1 MKKSLLLMG
10 ALCVGASFVSC
21 VDDSESDEVKELR
34 QIELNKEKAN
44 LDQKY
49 WTMYNNAVANVK
61 AFQGDLATAQQ
72 NLDGIK
78 SGNLTHTAAKDAAIA
93 YQKQVIARNQ
103 KDIADKEAEIKV
115 QEKLAGKSYEE
126 IQEAKIAADNAK
138 EEADKAAQDYWI
150 DLTNKGY
157 NLSYPTYSGLKT
169 VDVTFSASAKID
181 MLLGSYLGYDDV
193 KYRNNKLNENAW
205 VKAMNAI
212 YNAESYSY
220 VDGNG
225 LAKTANDYNF
235 SLTDDDDDPGTDYYT
250 ATSMFSSQSIDLLDE
265 NGHVFQTYQKYTYKD
280 VKKYSKALGEYVKQL
295 KDALDSDKDNVSYK
309 TAYNHYNALKTKVAD
324 LVAVLSDDA
333 KSTAYEKLLGEYVGY
348 AKALNNFGT
357 KADIADAIATA
368 YANYSVS
375 NNELTI
381 AGLQDAIKG
390 YNKNIENA
398 NKEINEVIENTIV
411 DDATAQKYYETLI
424 AELNSQIEANKAIAD
439 KYRSLIV
446 GSESSN
452 NQQQNTPAPA
462 PENAE

>member
-1 MKKSLLLMG
+1 MG

-21 VDDSESDEVKELR
+21 VDDSESSEVKELR

-61 AFQGDLATAQQ
+61 TFQGDLAAAQQ

-126 IQEAKIAADNAK
+126 IQQAKIAADNAK

-157 NLSYPTYSGLKT
+157 NLSYPNYSGLQT
-169 VDVTFSASAKID
+169 VDVTALTSVKID
-181 MLLGSYLGYDDV
+181 MLLGIYFGSEDV
-193 KYRNNKLNENAW
+193 KYRNSKLNENAW

-220 VDGNG
+220 VDGYG
-225 LAKTANDYNF
+225 LPQTANDYNF
-235 SLTDDDDDPGTDYYT
+235 KLTDDDDDPGTGNYK
-250 ATSMFSSQSIDLLDE
+250 ATSMFSSQSIDLQDE
-265 NGHVFQTYQKYTYKD
+265 NGHTFQTYEKYSYKD
-280 VKKYSKALGEYVKQL
+280 VYKYSKALSEYVKQL
-295 KDALDSDKDNVSYK
+295 KDALDGDKDNVGYK
-309 TAYNHYNALKTKVAD
+309 TAYNHYNALKAKVSG
-324 LVAVLSDDA
+324 LVDILSDDA
-333 KSTAYEKLLGEYVGY
+333 KYNAYVKVLDEYVGY

-357 KADIADAIATA
+357 KADMANAIATA

-424 AELNSQIEANKAIAD
+424 VELNSQIEANKAIAD

-446 GSESSN
+446 GGESSN